1 MDEDEVNSNEDLLQQ
16 KKEKYYKLGKE
27 NQELIEQIAKVI

>member
-16 KKEKYYKLGKE
+16 KKEKYYKLVKE